1 MVVVMR
7 MVNQMLRKPEER
19 REAIYCV
26 GPAAMLN
33 RFLRLFIR
41 CLLWLRYRIRVRGLD
56 RIASPDGRGVLFLA
70 NHPALIDPIMVMT
83 VLWPRFRPRVL
94 ADRAQARRFGI
105 HFLARRARALEI
117 ADIARD
123 GRGAREQVESM
134 IKASAAALRQGET
147 LLLYPAGRIY
157 RQRREDLGGNSA
169 VEQLLRAVPDVRV
182 VLVRTAGLWGSGFSR
197 ASGKPPEV
205 LPALRKGLWGLLG
218 SGLLLAPRR
227 HVAIDVV
234 EPDDLPRTADRG
246 VLNRYLEDFYNRNA
260 GGSTYVPYS
269 LWEGGGVRWL
279 PEPVG
284 GAEPGVAR
292 RIPPATRDTVL
303 EHLRRITGVREIH
316 ESQRLAHDLGLD
328 SLVRVEI
335 QAWIESEFGFPQPEV
350 DAIETVGD
358 VMRAAVGETVGKAVA
373 EPQPVAHSWS
383 AAAEEATTPPAMPA
397 GDSLTGVFLEMARR
411 HPRQVV
417 IADQQSGVRNY
428 RDLITALLLLRP
440 VFARMPGPYVGIML
454 PASVAASV
462 ATLAALFAGKTPVM
476 INWTTGPRG
485 VLHGLDSLDI
495 RCVVTARRLLNRLE
509 SEGFGST
516 PGFLQRLV
524 FLDDVARQFSLP
536 AKLVAAVRARL
547 GLIGPLAEARA
558 PEVAAVLFTSGS
570 ESVPKAVPLTQT
582 NLLANVRDALAVI
595 RLRPD
600 EALLG
605 ILPPF
610 HSFGLT
616 VDMLLPLL
624 CGLRTVYHV
633 NPNDGATLA
642 SLIEVYRTTLLV
654 GTPTFLAGIV
664 RAAQPGQ
671 LACLRLA
678 IAGAEK
684 CPPHVYDAL
693 ARACPEMVV
702 VEGYGITECS
712 PVVSVNR
719 PERPRRETIGLP
731 LPSVEHAIVDAE
743 CGKPTPCGQRGML
756 LVRGPS
762 IFHGYLKYD
771 GPSPF
776 VSFAG
781 KQWYRT
787 GDLVCEDTD
796 GVLTFCGRLKRFVKI
811 GGEMIPLAAV
821 EAALEAKWMAPD
833 RNQGPCL
840 AVECTPDEE
849 HPELVLFTSLDIDRD
864 IANRCLRE
872 AGLSPL
878 HNVRR
883 VVRLEALPLLGT
895 GKADYRALKAMLN

>member
-1 MVVVMR
+1 
-7 MVNQMLRKPEER
+7 
-19 REAIYCV
+19 
-26 GPAAMLN
+26 MLN
-33 RFLRLFIR
+33 RFLRLLIR

-56 RIASPDGRGVLFLA
+56 RIVPPDGRGILFLA
-70 NHPALIDPIMVMT
+70 NHPALIDPIILMA
-83 VLWPRFRPRVL
+83 VLWSRFRPRVL
-94 ADRAQARRFGI
+94 ADRAQARRPGI

-117 ADIARD
+117 ADMTRD

-134 IKASAAALRQGET
+134 IEASAKALRQGEA
-147 LLLYPAGRIY
+147 LLLYPAGRVY

-182 VLVRTAGLWGSGFSR
+182 VLVRTAGLWGSSFSR

-205 LPALRKGLWGLLG
+205 LRALRRGLWGLLK
-218 SGLLLAPRR
+218 SGLFLAPRR

-234 EPDDLPRTADRG
+234 EPDDLPRTADR
-246 VLNRYLEDFYNRNA
+246 VALNRYLEDFYNRNA

-279 PEPVG
+279 PEPVSS
-284 GAEPGVAR
+284 AEPGVAR

-303 EHLRRITGVREIH
+303 EHLRQITGVRDIV

-335 QAWIESEFGFPQPEV
+335 QSWIESEFGFPQPEV

-358 VMRAAVGETVGKAVA
+358 VMRAAVGETVGKAAA
-373 EPQPVAHSWS
+373 EPRPVAHAWFT
-383 AAAEEATTPPAMPA
+383 AASSPPVMPE
-397 GDSLTGVFLEMARR
+397 GGSLTGVFLDMARR
-411 HPRQVV
+411 HPSQVV
-417 IADQQSGVRNY
+417 IADQQSGVRTY
-428 RDLITALLLLRP
+428 RDLLTAVLLLRP
-440 VFARMPGPYVGIML
+440 VFTRMPGPFVGIML
-454 PASVAASV
+454 PASVAAAV

-485 VLHGLDSLDI
+485 VLHGMDLLDL
-495 RCVVTARRLLNRLE
+495 RCVVTARRLVSRLE
-509 SEGFGST
+509 SEGFAST
-516 PGFLQRLV
+516 PGFSQRLV
-524 FLDDVARQFSLP
+524 FLDDIAKRFSLP
-536 AKLVAAVRARL
+536 SKLLAALRARM
-547 GLIGPLAEARA
+547 GLIGPLQEARA

-570 ESVPKAVPLTQT
+570 ESVPKAVPLTQG
-582 NLLANVRDALAVI
+582 NLLTNIRDALAVI
-595 RLRPD
+595 ALRRD

-616 VDMLLPLL
+616 VDIFLPLL

-633 NPNDGATLA
+633 NPNDSATLA
-642 SLIEVYRTTLLV
+642 SLIEAYRATLLV

-671 LACLRLA
+671 LASLRLA

-693 ARACPEMVV
+693 AHACPEMVV
-702 VEGYGITECS
+702 IEGYGITECS
-712 PVVSVNR
+712 PIVSVNR
-719 PERPRRETIGLP
+719 PERPRRETIGAP

-762 IFHGYLKYD
+762 IFRGYLKYD

-787 GDLVCEDTD
+787 GDLVCEDND
-796 GVLTFCGRLKRFVKI
+796 GILTFCGRLKRFVKI

-821 EAALEAKWMAPD
+821 EAALEAKWGTPG
-833 RNQGPCL
+833 QGDGPYL
-840 AVECTPDEE
+840 AVECTPDDE
-849 HPELVLFTSLDIDRD
+849 HPELVLFTSLDIDRET
-864 IANRCLRE
+864 ANRCLRE

-878 HNVRR
+878 HNIRR
-883 VVRLEALPLLGT
+883 VVRMDTLPLLGT
-895 GKADYRALKAMLN
+895 GKTDYRALRATLG

>member
-1 MVVVMR
+1 
-7 MVNQMLRKPEER
+7 
-19 REAIYCV
+19 
-26 GPAAMLN
+26 MLN
-33 RFLRLFIR
+33 RFLRILIR

-56 RIASPDGRGVLFLA
+56 RLAPPDGRGILFLA
-70 NHPALIDPIMVMT
+70 NHPALIDPIILMT

-94 ADRAQARRFGI
+94 ADRAQARRPGI
-105 HFLARRARALEI
+105 HFLAQRARALEI
-117 ADIARD
+117 ADMTRD

-134 IKASAAALRQGET
+134 IEASAAALRQGEA
-147 LLLYPAGRIY
+147 LLLYPAGRVY

-169 VEQLLRAVPDVRV
+169 VEQLLRAVPDLRV
-182 VLVRTAGLWGSGFSR
+182 VLVRTAGLWGSSFSR

-205 LPALRKGLWGLLG
+205 LRALRKGLWGLLK
-218 SGLLLAPRR
+218 SGLLLAPHR

-234 EPDDLPRTADRG
+234 EPDDLPRAADRV
-246 VLNRYLEDFYNRNA
+246 VLNRYLEDYFNRNA

-279 PEPVG
+279 PEPVSSS
-284 GAEPGVAR
+284 EPGVAR
-292 RIPPATRDTVL
+292 RIPAATRDTVL
-303 EHLRRITGVREIH
+303 EHLRQITGVQEIH
-316 ESQRLAHDLGLD
+316 ETQRLAHDLGLD

-358 VMRAAVGETVGKAVA
+358 VMRAAVGETVGKAAA
-373 EPQPVAHSWS
+373 EPQPVAHAWF
-383 AAAEEATTPPAMPA
+383 AAAQDAVGPPTMPA
-397 GDSLTGVFLEMARR
+397 GDSLTGVFLDMARR
-411 HPRQVV
+411 YPRQVV
-417 IADQQSGVRNY
+417 IADQQSGVRSY
-428 RDLITALLLLRP
+428 RDLVTALLLLRP
-440 VFARMPGPYVGIML
+440 VFARMPGPFVGIML

-462 ATLAALFAGKTPVM
+462 ATMAALFAGKTPVM

-485 VLHGLDSLDI
+485 VLHGLDLLDI
-495 RCVVTARRLLNRLE
+495 RAVVTARRLVSRLE
-509 SEGFGST
+509 SEGFAST
-516 PGFLQRLV
+516 SGFLQRLV
-524 FLDDVARQFSLP
+524 YLDDVAKQFSLA
-536 AKLVAAVRARL
+536 AKLLAALRARL
-547 GLIGPLAEARA
+547 GLIGVLAEARA

-570 ESVPKAVPLTQT
+570 ESVPKAVPLTEA
-582 NLLANVRDALAVI
+582 NLLANIRDALAVI
-595 RLRPD
+595 PLRPE

-633 NPNDGATLA
+633 NPNDSATLA
-642 SLIEVYRTTLLV
+642 SLIEAYRATLLV

-671 LACLRLA
+671 LASLRLA

-693 ARACPEMVV
+693 AHACPEMVV
-702 VEGYGITECS
+702 IEGYGITECS
-712 PVVSVNR
+712 PIVSVNR

-731 LPSVEHAIVDAE
+731 LPSVEHAIIDAE
-743 CGKPTPCGQRGML
+743 WGKPTPCGQRGML

-762 IFHGYLKYD
+762 VFRGYLKYD

-787 GDLVCEDTD
+787 GDLVREDTE
-796 GVLTFCGRLKRFVKI
+796 GVLTFCGRLKRFVKM

-821 EAALEAKWMAPD
+821 EAALEAKWLTPG
-833 RNQGPCL
+833 QGEGPCL

-849 HPELVLFTSLDIDRD
+849 HPELVLFTSLEIDRET
-864 IANRCLRE
+864 ANRCLRE

-878 HNVRR
+878 HNIRR
-883 VVRLEALPLLGT
+883 VVRMEALPLLGT
-895 GKADYRALKAMLN
+895 GKTDYRALKATLV

>member
-1 MVVVMR
+1 
-7 MVNQMLRKPEER
+7 
-19 REAIYCV
+19 
-26 GPAAMLN
+26 MLN
-33 RFLRLFIR
+33 RFLRLIIR
-41 CLLWLRYRIRVRGLD
+41 CLLWLRYRIRVSGLD
-56 RIASPDGRGVLFLA
+56 RIAPPDGRGVLFLA
-70 NHPALIDPIMVMT
+70 NHPALIDPIMLMA

-94 ADRAQARRFGI
+94 ADRAQVRRPGI

-117 ADIARD
+117 ADM
-123 GRGAREQVESM
+123 AREGLGAKEQVATM
-134 IKASAAALRQGET
+134 IEASAAALRQGESM
-147 LLLYPAGRIY
+147 LLYPAGRVY

-169 VEQLLRAVPDVRV
+169 VEQLLHSVPDVRV

-205 LPALRKGLWGLLG
+205 LPVLRKGLWGLVK
-218 SGLLLAPRR
+218 SGLFFAPRR
-227 HVAIDVV
+227 HVAIDVI
-234 EPDDLPRTADRG
+234 EPEDLPRAADR
-246 VLNRYLEDFYNRNA
+246 VALNRYLEGFYNRNA

-279 PEPVG
+279 PEPVSSS
-284 GAEPGVAR
+284 EPGVAR

-303 EHLRRITGVREIH
+303 EYLRGLTGMKDIQETH
-316 ESQRLAHDLGLD
+316 RLANDLGLD
-328 SLVRVEI
+328 SLVRLEI

-358 VMRAAVGETVGKAVA
+358 VMRAAVGETVGKAAA
-373 EPQPVAHSWS
+373 EPRPVAHSWYR
-383 AAAEEATTPPAMPA
+383 AADAHQAPLMPA
-397 GDSLTGVFLEMARR
+397 GDSITAVFLDMARN
-411 HPRQVV
+411 HPGQVV
-417 IADQQSGVRNY
+417 IADQQSGVRTY
-428 RDLITALLLLRP
+428 RELVTALLLLRP
-440 VFARMPGPYVGIML
+440 VFARMPGQYVGIML
-454 PASVAASV
+454 PASVAATM
-462 ATLAALFAGKTPVM
+462 ATMAALFAGKTPVM

-485 VLHGLDSLDI
+485 VLHGLDLLDI
-495 RCVVTARRLLNRLE
+495 RCVVTARRLVTRLE
-509 SEGFGST
+509 SEGFAST
-516 PGFLQRLV
+516 PGFLQRLIY
-524 FLDDVARQFSLP
+524 LEDVAKQFSLP
-536 AKLVAAVRARL
+536 TKLQAAMRARL
-547 GLIGPLAEARA
+547 GWFGALAEARG
-558 PEVAAVLFTSGS
+558 PEVATVLFTSGS
-570 ESVPKAVPLTQT
+570 ESVPKAVPLTQA
-582 NLLANVRDALAVI
+582 NLLANIRDALAVI
-595 RLRPD
+595 PLRPD

-616 VDMLLPLL
+616 IGVFLPLL

-633 NPNDGATLA
+633 NPNDGAMLG
-642 SLIEVYRTTLLV
+642 SLIEAYRATLLV

-671 LACLRLA
+671 LATLRLA

-693 ARACPEMVV
+693 ARVCPQITVI
-702 VEGYGITECS
+702 EGYGITECS

-719 PERPRRETIGLP
+719 PDNPRRETIGLP

-762 IFHGYLKYD
+762 VFGGYFKYD

-787 GDLVCEDTD
+787 GDLVSEDDD

-821 EAALEAKWMAPD
+821 EAALEDKWLTPGQAEAPS
-833 RNQGPCL
+833 L
-840 AVECTPDEE
+840 AVESTADEE
-849 HPELVLFTSLDIDRD
+849 HPELVLFTTLPHDRET
-864 IANRCLRE
+864 ANRTLRE

-878 HNVRR
+878 HNIRR
-883 VVRLEALPLLGT
+883 VVRLDAIPLLGT
-895 GKADYRALKAMLN
+895 GKTDYRALKAMLSESKN

>member
-1 MVVVMR
+1 
-7 MVNQMLRKPEER
+7 
-19 REAIYCV
+19 
-26 GPAAMLN
+26 
-33 RFLRLFIR
+33 
-41 CLLWLRYRIRVRGLD
+41 
-56 RIASPDGRGVLFLA
+56 
-70 NHPALIDPIMVMT
+70 
-83 VLWPRFRPRVL
+83 
-94 ADRAQARRFGI
+94 
-105 HFLARRARALEI
+105 
-117 ADIARD
+117 
-123 GRGAREQVESM
+123 
-134 IKASAAALRQGET
+134 
-147 LLLYPAGRIY
+147 
-157 RQRREDLGGNSA
+157 
-169 VEQLLRAVPDVRV
+169 
-182 VLVRTAGLWGSGFSR
+182 
-197 ASGKPPEV
+197 
-205 LPALRKGLWGLLG
+205 LPALRKGLWGLLA
-218 SGLLLAPRR
+218 SGFLLAPHR

-234 EPDDLPRTADRG
+234 EPDDLPRAADRV

-260 GGSTYVPYS
+260 AGSTYVPYS

-279 PEPVG
+279 PEPVSG
-284 GAEPGVAR
+284 SEPGVAR

-303 EHLRRITGVREIH
+303 EHLRRITGVQEIH

-358 VMRAAVGETVGKAVA
+358 VMRAAVGETVGKAAA
-373 EPQPVAHSWS
+373 EPQPVAHTWS
-383 AAAEEATTPPAMPA
+383 AAAQDATLPPSMPA

-417 IADQQSGVRNY
+417 IADQQSGVRSY

-454 PASVAASV
+454 PASVAADLAS
-462 ATLAALFAGKTPVM
+462 LAALFAGKTPVM

-485 VLHGLDSLDI
+485 VLHGLDALDI
-495 RCVVTARRLLNRLE
+495 RCVVTARRLLSRLE

-524 FLDDVARQFSLP
+524 YLEDVAKQFSLP
-536 AKLVAAVRARL
+536 GKLLAAARARL
-547 GLIGPLAEARA
+547 GLIGPLEEARA

-582 NLLANVRDALAVI
+582 NLLANIRDALAVI

-642 SLIEVYRTTLLV
+642 SLIEAYRTTLVV

-671 LACLRLA
+671 LASLRLA

-693 ARACPEMVV
+693 ARACPEMIVI
-702 VEGYGITECS
+702 EGYGITECS
-712 PVVSVNR
+712 PIVSVNR

-762 IFHGYLKYD
+762 IFRGYLKYD

-781 KQWYRT
+781 KEWYRT

-796 GVLTFCGRLKRFVKI
+796 GILTFCGRLKRFVKI

-821 EAALEAKWMAPD
+821 EAALEAKCMSTD
-833 RNQGPCL
+833 RNQGPLL

-849 HPELVLFTSLDIDRD
+849 HPELVLFTTLDIDRET
-864 IANRCLRE
+864 ANRCLRE

-878 HNVRR
+878 HNIRR
-883 VVRLEALPLLGT
+883 VVRLEALPVLGT
-895 GKADYRALKAMLN
+895 GKADYRALKATLK